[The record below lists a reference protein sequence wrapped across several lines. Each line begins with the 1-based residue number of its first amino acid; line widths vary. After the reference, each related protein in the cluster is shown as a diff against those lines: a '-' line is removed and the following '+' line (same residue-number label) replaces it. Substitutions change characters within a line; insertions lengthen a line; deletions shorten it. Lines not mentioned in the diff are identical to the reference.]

1 MMLNPEGLRRRTAR
15 LSNDELRDIVTVSRR
30 SYRQI
35 AIALAEDE
43 LRRRGLSPAPPV
55 AAVSQRTPGGR
66 RRRVATAPPPAQ
78 GGGDGLTLF
87 CEIVCAVVGSI
98 VLAVLFVSARET
110 QKAILRWAGTSLAL
124 PYTVWRGAR
133 YVDRRWPQGGVQQG
147 QAIN

>member
-1 MMLNPEGLRRRTAR
+1 
-15 LSNDELRDIVTVSRR
+15 LSDDELRDIVTISRR

-35 AIALAEDE
+35 AVALAEDE
-43 LRRRGLSPAPPV
+43 LRRRGLSPMPAV
-55 AAVSQRTPGGR
+55 AVYQRPLSGR

-78 GGGDGLTLF
+78 VGGDGLTLF
-87 CEIVCAVVGSI
+87 CEIVCAMIGSI

-133 YVDRRWPQGGVQQG
+133 YVDRRWQQGGVHQG